1 MTDPATEE
9 LGWLAKLVLVCL
21 ILLIIAGVAWYGVTF
36 AIIRRIWQQL
46 IERPSEPMAFR
57 FVLQPLMAAIA
68 AFLHGRRDARLGRAP
83 YFWTVMSSRQERV
96 ARLRE
101 GLNATAKMIVLGL
114 VMDSIYQ
121 VIVLKRFYP
130 VEAVIVAL
138 LLGFVPYVI
147 FRGVVTRIVYQ
158 WRDSNTTRQIRGGR

>member
-1 MTDPATEE
+1 MTDPNTEK
-9 LGWLAKLVLVCL
+9 LGWLARLTLVCL
-21 ILLIIAGVAWYGVTF
+21 ILLIIGGVVWYGVTF

-68 AFLHGRRDARLGRAP
+68 AFLHGRKDARLGRSP
-83 YFWTVMSSRQERV
+83 YFWTVVSSRQERV

-101 GLNATAKMIVLGL
+101 GLNATARIIVLGL

-121 VIVLKRFYP
+121 LIILERFYP
-130 VEAVIVAL
+130 VEAVIVAV

-147 FRGVVTRIVYQ
+147 IRGVVTRIVYR
-158 WRDSNTTRQIRGGR
+158 WRGSGSSRQT